1 MKFCNIKFALLGL
14 LMIFTSCDETSKP
27 SSDYLIEKNLTPS
40 LEEQV
45 IESGSDFKMIIPANS
60 ISGNLEVKVK
70 KESTVPA
77 MSISNLKAG
86 KNFYRIK
93 FSGDVDFLKPVNMI
107 INYDKSAISAG
118 KTAQESVF
126 GYIYSSGT
134 WKLADYQLDEANRK
148 IIIIISSIIG
158 KTNKD
163 EPILLDDG
171 EIIIGDAYT
180 TTDTG
185 QGDDLLAKLKYF
197 ACKVELGDFIV
208 VKQSTNQEH
217 NFEYSSISSSSD
229 FETGPGYI
237 DTVLVKWNGAKFSI
251 QRDFQEVNRQIN
263 LSINGEINKQTWICN
278 NLVYQ
283 YTIIM
288 QVGENA
294 TRTTDIRIKLKP
306 ILSFYKD
313 FWGSFQTL
321 DIDTYK
327 VFEQGKYEHDLIKH
341 AEEVDF
347 MLTFKQGDNVV
358 DIYTLKQLNDNPKLN
373 KFSLS
378 LRSNP

>member
-27 SSDYLIEKNLTPS
+27 SSSYLIDKKIQAS
-40 LEEQV
+40 SEEQI
-45 IESGSDFKMIIPANS
+45 IESGSDFKMIFPANS
-60 ISGNLEVKVK
+60 ISNNLEVKVK
-70 KESTVPA
+70 KESSLPGLN
-77 MSISNLKAG
+77 IPNQKPG

-93 FSGDVDFLKPVNMI
+93 FSGDTEFQKPVKLI
-107 INYDKSAISAG
+107 INYDKSAIPDG

-126 GYIYSSGT
+126 GYIYSSGS
-134 WKLADYQLDEANRK
+134 WKLADYQLDEANGK
-148 IIIIISSIIG
+148 IIISISSILG
-158 KTNKD
+158 KTYKD

-197 ACKVELGDFIV
+197 VCKVELGDFIV

-217 NFEYSSISSSSD
+217 HFEYSSISSSSA

-237 DTVLVKWNGAKFSI
+237 DTVFVKWNGTKFSI
-251 QRDFQEVNRQIN
+251 QRDFQEVNRQIR
-263 LSINGEINKQTWICN
+263 LTVSGEINKQTWISN

-283 YTIIM
+283 YTSIM
-288 QVGENA
+288 QVGEND
-294 TRTTDIRIKLKP
+294 TRTTDIMIKLKP
-306 ILSFYKD
+306 IQSFYKD
-313 FWGSFQTL
+313 FWGSIQTL

-327 VFEQGKYEHDLIKH
+327 VFEQGKYDHDLIKH
-341 AEEVDF
+341 AEEVNF
-347 MLTFKQGDNVV
+347 TLTFKQGDNTV